1 MIHDRFN
8 ARLCT
13 NHTMHTLYVMGDKC
27 MKRAKIRQIAISIIL
42 VFCIIMSLGCNNAK
56 LPISDSSDG
65 QSLKTPDSLVKIEPI
80 TVEAEDQTM
89 VGNLSVAKSTKGYSG
104 TGYVEGF
111 KEEND
116 ILTFRVSI
124 ETTAFYDLIFTTCAQ
139 DHKVNYVLVDGV
151 NVGDLTTDSKFFAD
165 SAVKRVYLAEGEHE
179 IGVQPSWGWISLDKL
194 KCVQSEAL
202 DSDIFKVK
210 AKLSNP
216 NATEN
221 TKRLMSYLIDIYGKQ
236 MLTGQYC
243 DTGSIGTECAAIYS
257 ETGDYPAV
265 LGLDFTSYSP
275 ASVAHGTIGTATTFA
290 KAYGEKGGI
299 VTFCWHWTL
308 PDKYCTAEWYSS
320 FYTKSCSFKLK
331 KALSGEDPEGYQ
343 ALLDGIDAIAQQI
356 LILQESD
363 IPILWRPLHEA
374 SGAWFWWGAAGPEA
388 YKELYILM
396 YDKLTNEYGCNNLI
410 WVWNAQ
416 GKAWYPGDEYV
427 DIIGIDI
434 YPGEHVYSSQIDKF
448 LEYSGYSN
456 ERKIVVLSENGC
468 LFDPDLAVRDGA
480 MWGFYATW
488 GGEFVLKSPKFA
500 RYSETYTDIE
510 MLNKVYSSE
519 YMITRSE
526 LPDMRTY
533 PIRDDFE

>member
-1 MIHDRFN
+1 MN
-8 ARLCT
+8 
-13 NHTMHTLYVMGDKC
+13 
-27 MKRAKIRQIAISIIL
+27 KIRYRQFIISAIL
-42 VFCIIMSLGCNNAK
+42 VICIIMQSGCNNAGN
-56 LPISDSSDG
+56 SSPDG
-65 QSLKTPDSLVKIEPI
+65 SSGNSSKSLVNIDPI
-80 TVEAEDQTM
+80 VVEAEDQELT
-89 VGNLSVAKSTKGYSG
+89 GNLAASKSRKGFSG

-111 KEEND
+111 KDDTDVLNFKV
-116 ILTFRVSI
+116 TVK
-124 ETTAFYDLIFTTCAQ
+124 TTGFYDLIFTSAAD
-139 DHKVNYVLVDGV
+139 DHKENFVLADGV
-151 NVGDLTTDSKFFAD
+151 SVGDLVTESKSFED
-165 SAVKRVYLAEGEHE
+165 SAISRVYLAQGEHE
-179 IGVQPSWGWISLDKL
+179 IGVKKNWGWISLDKL
-194 KCVQSEAL
+194 TLVGSPEL
-202 DSDIFKVK
+202 DNDIFNVK

-243 DTGSIGTECAAIYS
+243 DKGSIGTECAAIFS

-265 LGLDFTSYSP
+265 LGLDFSSYSP
-275 ASVAHGTIGTATTFA
+275 ASVAHGTIGTSTTFA

-308 PDKYCTAEWYSS
+308 PDKYCTGDWYSS
-320 FYTKSCSFKLK
+320 FYTKSCSFKLS
-331 KALSGEDPEGYQ
+331 KALNGEDPEGYQ
-343 ALLDGIDAIAQQI
+343 ALLDGIDAIAQQL

-363 IPILWRPLHEA
+363 IPVIWRPLHEA
-374 SGAWFWWGAAGPEA
+374 SGAWFWWGASGPEA
-388 YKELYILM
+388 YKQLYILM

-416 GKAWYPGDEYV
+416 GRSWYPGDEYV

-434 YPGEHVYSSQIDKF
+434 YPGEQVYSSQVDKF
-448 LEYSGYSN
+448 LEYADIPD

-468 LFDPDLAVRDGA
+468 LYDPDLAVRDGA
-480 MWGFYATW
+480 MWGFFATW

-500 RYSETYTDIE
+500 KYSETYTDRE
-510 MLNKVYSSE
+510 MLKKVYSSE

-533 PIRDDFE
+533 PIREDFE